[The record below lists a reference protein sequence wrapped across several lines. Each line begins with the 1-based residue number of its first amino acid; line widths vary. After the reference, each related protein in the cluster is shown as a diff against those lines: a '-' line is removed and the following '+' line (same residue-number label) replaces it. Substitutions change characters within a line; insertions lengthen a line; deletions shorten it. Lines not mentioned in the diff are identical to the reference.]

1 MIAAVLSIAC
11 ESKLG
16 YNYTLRL
23 GTSPNRIARL
33 LEHLGRSDF
42 RVAAALAAVR
52 GSVRRFSLTTGKG
65 MEGLGLAEVRDRPL
79 ASRSTRMISFPEMS
93 EDDSFSIN

>member
-1 MIAAVLSIAC
+1 M
-11 ESKLG
+11 
-16 YNYTLRL
+16 
-23 GTSPNRIARL
+23 ARL

-65 MEGLGLAEVRDRPL
+65 MEGLGFAAEVRDRSPL
-79 ASRSTRMISFPEMS
+79 APPG
-93 EDDSFSIN
+93 